1 MELFWRNK
9 ACAVVLPVS
18 HFVKVLQKFQKFAFS
33 IYISGLIVLVI
44 AITMPKRKRDNKDP
58 GEPSKRSR
66 SSQRTAGKGAKPQ
79 STPGSSKGGSSQLG
93 KQQQTPS
100 GTVTYP
106 SSLTKW
112 KNNLPSNHG
121 KISPAAGLIAFSA
134 GSVYQTT
141 GIVATGDV
149 VNC

>member
-1 MELFWRNK
+1 MLESLN
-9 ACAVVLPVS
+9 
-18 HFVKVLQKFQKFAFS
+18 
-33 IYISGLIVLVI
+33 ISGLFVLI
-44 AITMPKRKRDNKDP
+44 AVTIMPKRKRDDKDP

-106 SSLTKW
+106 SSPTKW
-112 KNNLPSNHG
+112 KNNLPSNHS

-134 GSVYQTT
+134 GLVYQTA